1 MRQILKFVIA
11 ILLCTFCTSED
22 EEGLSANSTDGVF
35 IFYLG
40 GNNNLSDEVFDKIES
55 INQAYNIDKN
65 ISQKIIILYSTQQE
79 YPSLV
84 EVTSGKNEAILKKIK
99 NYKYANMADPLFFTN
114 FLIEIQDLYPA
125 RQYGLILF
133 SHSSGWI
140 PQNTLTEP
148 RKSSRSILNDNGD
161 EMEMI
166 DFAKSIPPK
175 MFEFIIFES
184 CFMSGIEV
192 AYELRN
198 KTNYIVASSTEII
211 SPGFTSIYPNS
222 LQHIWKNTPDL
233 ISFAK
238 DYFYYYNSLE
248 GLFRSATI
256 SVIDT
261 RQLEALA
268 SYINAINTNEET
280 PLNNL
285 QHFDRIYKKLYFDF
299 QDYYSHFLDEKGN
312 EILHNYI
319 NSCVVYKANTDYF
332 IRERINKHC
341 GLTTYILQDQYPYL
355 NQKYKE
361 LAWYKAINKNIQ

>member
-1 MRQILKFVIA
+1 
-11 ILLCTFCTSED
+11 
-22 EEGLSANSTDGVF
+22 
-35 IFYLG
+35 
-40 GNNNLSDEVFDKIES
+40 
-55 INQAYNIDKN
+55 
-65 ISQKIIILYSTQQE
+65 
-79 YPSLV
+79 
-84 EVTSGKNEAILKKIK
+84 
-99 NYKYANMADPLFFTN
+99 MADPLFFTN

-133 SHSSGWI
+133 SHSSGWM

-285 QHFDRIYKKLYFDF
+285 QHFDRIYKKTIF
-299 QDYYSHFLDEKGN
+299 
-312 EILHNYI
+312 
-319 NSCVVYKANTDYF
+319 
-332 IRERINKHC
+332 
-341 GLTTYILQDQYPYL
+341 
-355 NQKYKE
+355 
-361 LAWYKAINKNIQ
+361 

>member
-1 MRQILKFVIA
+1 MRHIIRFVLA
-11 ILLCTFCTSED
+11 IILCTACTGED
-22 EEGLSANSTDGVF
+22 EEGLSTNSTDGVL

-40 GNNNLSDEVFDKIES
+40 GNNNLSDEVYDKIES

-84 EVTSGKNEAILKKIK
+84 EITSGKDEATQKKIK
-99 NYKYANMADPLFFTN
+99 NYKYANMADPLFFSD

-133 SHSSGWI
+133 SHSSGWM

-148 RKSSRSILNDNGD
+148 MISPRSILNDNGD

-211 SPGFTSIYPNS
+211 SPGFTPIYPNS

-238 DYFYYYNSLE
+238 DYFGYSNSLE

-256 SVIDT
+256 SVW
-261 RQLEALA
+261 
-268 SYINAINTNEET
+268 S
-280 PLNNL
+280 
-285 QHFDRIYKKLYFDF
+285 
-299 QDYYSHFLDEKGN
+299 S
-312 EILHNYI
+312 
-319 NSCVVYKANTDYF
+319 
-332 IRERINKHC
+332 
-341 GLTTYILQDQYPYL
+341 
-355 NQKYKE
+355 
-361 LAWYKAINKNIQ
+361 